1 MKKYIH
7 GWHIYLTV
15 TFVLLGILISTQ
27 IQTQHRLMS
36 DLSMQ
41 TTSDLSIML
50 KNLTE
55 AANNALEIKPVS
67 RINPLKLFS

>member
-7 GWHIYLTV
+7 GWHIYLAV

-50 KNLTE
+50 KNLTDKRK
-55 AANNALEIKPVS
+55 I
-67 RINPLKLFS
+67 I